1 MIGEK
6 AEKSVFFRWTEG
18 RKMELN
24 EKKLPVLDPRLSC
37 AASMVR
43 QGAAAAD
50 IGTDHAYIPVYLTL
64 AGISPRAIAAD
75 INKGPLE
82 RARANAEKYGAADRI
97 RFVLTDG
104 LRGIPLE
111 EDGIG
116 DIVICG
122 MGGELIARI
131 VGDSDYT
138 RQPGVHLILQPMS
151 CPEELRT
158 FLAEA
163 GYAILDEKMCEA
175 AGRIYTCI
183 LAEYTGKA
191 YSLTPAEKLMGPVNI
206 RKGGELFR
214 RHLEREITRLNIR
227 IAGMERGG
235 QDCAPERELLRVL
248 EKMRGE

>member
-1 MIGEK
+1 MNQM
-6 AEKSVFFRWTEG
+6 TD
-18 RKMELN
+18 
-24 EKKLPVLDPRLSC
+24 KKLPVLDPRLSC

-43 QGAAAAD
+43 QGSAAAD

-64 AGISPRAIAAD
+64 AGISPRAVAAD

-82 RARANAEKYGAADRI
+82 RARSNAEKYGAADRI

-138 RQPGVHLILQPMS
+138 RRPDVHLILQPMT
-151 CPEELRT
+151 CPDDLRA
-158 FLAEA
+158 FLAES
-163 GYAILDEKMCEA
+163 GYAILDEKMCLS

-183 LAEYTGKA
+183 LAAYTGEA

-206 RKGGELFR
+206 RKGGELFL
-214 RHLEREITRLNIR
+214 RHLEREISRLNIR

-235 QDCAPERELLRVL
+235 SDSSAETELLREL
-248 EKMRGE
+248 EELRGN

>member
-1 MIGEK
+1 MNH
-6 AEKSVFFRWTEG
+6 STD
-18 RKMELN
+18 
-24 EKKLPVLDPRLSC
+24 KKLPVLDPRLSC

-82 RARANAEKYGAADRI
+82 RALINAEKYGAAENI

-104 LRGIPLE
+104 LHGIPLE
-111 EDGIG
+111 EDGIR

-131 VGDSDYT
+131 VGESEYT
-138 RQPGVHLILQPMS
+138 RNPDVHLILQPMS
-151 CPEELRT
+151 CPDDLRT

-163 GYAILDEKMCEA
+163 GYRIIDEKMCES

-183 LAEYTGKA
+183 LTAYTGEA
-191 YSLTPAEKLMGPVNI
+191 YTLTPAEKLMGPANI
-206 RKGGELFR
+206 RKGGELFL
-214 RHLEREITRLNIR
+214 RHLEREISRLHIR

-235 QDCAPERELLRVL
+235 TDSSAETQLLHELEELR
-248 EKMRGE
+248 GN